1 MKVIAI
7 LNWILIGLYGSW
19 VLYMLLNPSRSGGDA
34 ATRGLDTALA
44 YVVAFVL
51 VVFFG
56 LNLLPYTIPKVIIL
70 ILMLAPGL
78 LLLSRLAN
86 QYLDS
91 RTQGQVEVARAN
103 GSIFFNDKPR
113 RDVAAAIGAADTTRL
128 RQLLQQPVPHL
139 DEPGHYGTTLLDFAG
154 ERAATSQNITQM
166 MACLKLLI
174 DHGATIQGADPQHV
188 PTHFR
193 VCKHGPAVLLKWFL
207 NKGADPNFRPA
218 GGNPILIEVM
228 RYGDDP
234 LEKVRLLL
242 DRGADPNAVMAD
254 DETTYDANY
263 SPLMY
268 AAREQMWDI
277 CQLLLKQGANPAY
290 RTPKGDDLKKIM
302 AQHAELYADVD
313 DTPPAYTVF
322 KKLLESHTQPR
333 PE

>member
-1 MKVIAI
+1 M
-7 LNWILIGLYGSW
+7 
-19 VLYMLLNPSRSGGDA
+19 
-34 ATRGLDTALA
+34 
-44 YVVAFVL
+44 
-51 VVFFG
+51 
-56 LNLLPYTIPKVIIL
+56 
-70 ILMLAPGL
+70 ILMLVPGFL
-78 LLLSRLAN
+78 ILSRLSN
-86 QYLDS
+86 YYLTS
-91 RTQGQVEVARAN
+91 LERGQVATARAN
-103 GSIFFNDKPR
+103 GSIFFHDKPR

-128 RQLLQQPVPHL
+128 RQLLQQPVPRL
-139 DEPGHYGTTLLDFAG
+139 NEPGSQATTLLDFAG

-174 DHGATIQGADPQHV
+174 DHGATIQSADPQHI

-218 GGNPILIEVM
+218 DGNPILIEVM

-254 DETTYDANY
+254 DETTYEASY

-268 AAREQMWDI
+268 AAREQLWDI
-277 CQLLLKQGANPAY
+277 CQLLLKEGANPAY

-302 AQHAELYADVD
+302 TQHAELYADVD

-322 KKLLESHTQPR
+322 KKLL
-333 PE
+333 